1 MFTYTVYYVFSFDSF
16 PWCYTPLPLLHP
28 LLEESPHKESSPSA
42 GKGNYF
48 ENLYKDDITVS

>member
-48 ENLYKDDITVS
+48 ENLYKDDI